1 MLADVLEMVDSWPA
15 KRCAV
20 GVTDDERT
28 VAVRGRSDW
37 RFDLA
42 SVTKL
47 LTTMAVLLATEEGI
61 VSLDEPAGPP
71 GSTVRHLLAHTS
83 GYSLTSAEPIAPPA
97 RRRIY
102 SNVGI
107 ERAAALVEQR
117 AGIPFAEYLS
127 QGVLDPLAMTG
138 TRLLGSPAYAGR
150 SSVDDLL
157 ALGRELLAPRL
168 LAPDTL
174 ACATTVQFPGLRGVL
189 PGFGRQDPCDWGLGF
204 ELRGTKHP
212 HWTATTGSPRTFG
225 HFGQTG
231 TFLWVDPE
239 AGLATAF
246 LSNLPFDDWA
256 RDRWPALSDAILTTP
271 R

>member
-1 MLADVLEMVDSWPA
+1 MLADVLEMIDSWPPQ
-15 KRCAV
+15 RCAV
-20 GVTDDERT
+20 GVTDAQRT

-47 LTTMAVLLATEEGI
+47 LTTMAVLLASEEGI
-61 VSLDEPAGPP
+61 VTLDEPAGPP

-83 GYSLTSAEPIAPPA
+83 GHALTSAAPIAPPG

-107 ERAAALVEQR
+107 ELAAALVEQR
-117 AGIPFAEYLS
+117 AGMPFAEYLA
-127 QGVLDPLAMTG
+127 QGVLGPLAMTG
-138 TRLLGSPAYAGR
+138 TRLLGSPAYAAR

-168 LAPDTL
+168 LAPETI
-174 ACATTVQFPGLRGVL
+174 AAATTVQFPGLRGVL

-212 HWTATTGSPRTFG
+212 HWTAITGSPRTFG

-231 TFLWVDPE
+231 TFVWVDPE
-239 AGLATAF
+239 AGLAAAF
-246 LSNLPFDDWA
+246 LSNLSFDDWA
-256 RDRWPALSDAILTTP
+256 RDRWPSLSDAILAAT